1 MEKQYNERYNAWL
14 MHQNDEEGML
24 SENSNIIEEDNL
36 NFNDDKKICCCI
48 KLTTFVK
55 YLPIIFIT
63 CTITDFFLYI

>member
-1 MEKQYNERYNAWL
+1 

-24 SENSNIIEEDNL
+24 SENFNIIEEDNL

-48 KLTTFVK
+48 KLTSFVK

-63 CTITDFFLYI
+63 STITDFFLYI